1 MATYQISVEHRAGPS
16 YRIPAE
22 GTEAEVRAA
31 AEATYRTTEDVV
43 TVALFRD
50 GRMRDVFYGSAG
62 WHSDF
67 DFHEDD

>member
-1 MATYQISVEHRAGPS
+1 MWKARTPKCARLPS
-16 YRIPAE
+16 
-22 GTEAEVRAA
+22 
-31 AEATYRTTEDVV
+31 ATYRETADVV

>member
-1 MATYQISVEHRAGPS
+1 MKCQISVEHRAGPP
-16 YRIPAE
+16 YRIDVE
-22 GTEAEVRAA
+22 GTDAEVRAA
-31 AEATYRTTEDVV
+31 AERTYRETADVV